1 MRALVSVGLALLLLT
16 VPHVSLAQDQ
26 AIVGV
31 WQVKSLVTKEVA
43 SGKTVR
49 PFGERMSGYHVYSK
63 GGHFM
68 TLNVGPDRKPPAT
81 ANPTDAER
89 LELQRTAAWT
99 SGTYRIEEAS

>member
-1 MRALVSVGLALLLLT
+1 

-31 WQVKSLVTKEVA
+31 WKVKSLVTKEVA
-43 SGKTVR
+43 SSKTVH

-68 TLNVGPDRKPPAT
+68 TLNVGSDRKPPAT
-81 ANPTDAER
+81 ANPTDLIAQRANARRRTSQAR
-89 LELQRTAAWT
+89 LR
-99 SGTYRIEEAS
+99 